1 MKFPLRMEPGCE
13 LLVLGSSKHRSLCQ
27 RSQRHSGVFAENLT
41 VRCFQVGE
49 YLAFCTESIA
59 KKLPIRYSL
68 TIRKCFESTL
78 QVRRFTI
85 LKMFFI
91 NIPNSFSP
99 IILII
104 LRRRFTHWPPWFT
117 RSKATYRHC
126 SCTGKATQGRLPRS
140 RGLVVDEKL
149 GEK

>member
-1 MKFPLRMEPGCE
+1 MMKFPLRMEPGCE
-13 LLVLGSSKHRSLCQ
+13 LSVLGSSKHRSLCQ
-27 RSQRHSGVFAENLT
+27 RSQRHSGVFAKNLT

-49 YLAFCTESIA
+49 YLAFYTESIA

-91 NIPNSFSP
+91 NIPNFSSHP
-99 IILII
+99 LESQIHPLTS
-104 LRRRFTHWPPWFT
+104 LVHQVKSNVSPLLVHW
-117 RSKATYRHC
+117 
-126 SCTGKATQGRLPRS
+126 QGDPR
-140 RGLVVDEKL
+140 
-149 GEK
+149 